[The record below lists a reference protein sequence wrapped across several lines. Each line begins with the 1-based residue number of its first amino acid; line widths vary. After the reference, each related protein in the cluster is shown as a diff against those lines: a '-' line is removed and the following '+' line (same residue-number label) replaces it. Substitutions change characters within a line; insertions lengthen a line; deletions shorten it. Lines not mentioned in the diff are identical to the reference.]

1 MAPTIVVGDTIPQG
15 EFKYIPY
22 TSDQEDPIRR
32 GIYITLI
39 AVTLST
45 NEFAGKKVVLVSVP
59 GAFTPTCHKTHLPQ
73 FLEKYEEF
81 KSKGVDIIAVVAAND
96 AFVMSGW
103 GRVEQLKDKILTLSD
118 TNAEFSAKIGL
129 STDLSHVGFGLRTAR
144 YALVLDNL
152 VVTYIGVV
160 INTGGQVEPD
170 RGVTVS
176 SAESVLASL

>member
-22 TSDQEDPIRR
+22 TSDQEDPSVC
-32 GIYITLI
+32 G
-39 AVTLST
+39 APVTLST

-103 GRVEQLKDKILTLSD
+103 GRVEQLKDKILALSD

-152 VVTYIGVV
+152 VVTYIGV
-160 INTGGQVEPD
+160 EPD